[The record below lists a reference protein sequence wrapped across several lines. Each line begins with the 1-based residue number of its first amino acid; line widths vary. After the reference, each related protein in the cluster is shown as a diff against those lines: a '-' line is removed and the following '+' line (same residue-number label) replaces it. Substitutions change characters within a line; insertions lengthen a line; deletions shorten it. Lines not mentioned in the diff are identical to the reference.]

1 MSPDGGGLLIAVL
14 LLLLA
19 AGLLVAG
26 AELFVENAAAAA
38 RRLGVSILAVALL
51 LAGAEP
57 EELVTAVLAAAQDR
71 PALAAGDALGAN
83 VTMLTA
89 ALGLAALVRPLPVGA
104 RTRLYAAGSAAAGL
118 LALLVL
124 GGGAGRVEG
133 ALLLL
138 AYVGLVAAVWIK
150 EQSPPAIGELAEVDE
165 DAEDAE
171 AERAPAAALALLVA
185 GLGLMTAGGA
195 AAVEGAT
202 RLVDGTGASDSAI
215 GLTALAL
222 ATTAELFA
230 IVLAAARHGVQEVA
244 VAAVVGST
252 AYNATATL
260 GTAALVSD
268 LPAAGLLGAA
278 ALAAALPL
286 VVLAATVRGT
296 LGRVAGAGLLATYGG
311 FLVLVLQ

>member
-89 ALGLAALVRPLPVGA
+89 ALGLAALVRPLPVGS

-118 LALLVL
+118 MALLVL

-150 EQSPPAIGELAEVDE
+150 EKSPPAIGELAEVDE
-165 DAEDAE
+165 DDD
-171 AERAPAAALALLVA
+171 AERAPVAALALLVA

-260 GTAALVSD
+260 GTAALVTD

-286 VVLAATVRGT
+286 VVLAATVRST
-296 LGRVAGAGLLATYGG
+296 LGRVAGAGLLAAYGG
-311 FLVLVLQ
+311 FLVLVLR